1 MWYPHPPLMNDTI
14 TPIDTFPR
22 LKRIWTQLGEPLPG
36 LTRFIRHRLIG
47 RWKPAFVP
55 VVPEEIMKVAVVIPC
70 HNYARYLG
78 KAIESVL
85 KQTHPVAE
93 IIVIDD
99 ASEDETP
106 EVARS
111 YAANGVRYIRG
122 GWRSVGKARNAG
134 LYATTAPYLVFL
146 DADDLLHPDYV
157 RTGLTAFDKHS
168 QAGIACSN
176 YQSFGRFMQY
186 HYTPEVAGMDEFE
199 MWNPI
204 HAGSMV
210 RRHALLQ
217 AGGWSEKPDQHND
230 WVTWRRILQLGWK
243 AVRSDGLY
251 YYRTHGGS
259 MLDGMRENHAYAD
272 QAGLLTGRMTLCI
285 SLSGRKW
292 MWPLTQRFLEDQ
304 TYPHELTR
312 LVIMDTS
319 QDPEFGKTVRDW
331 MGKSDYGHITYR
343 NTRVGEKGIADRPRR
358 EVEEQIGIACSI
370 IYNTFARM
378 VTSPLTLIIEDDVIP
393 PTDVFERLARSLE
406 RDVVSV
412 SGLYWHR
419 TIRKPVCW
427 EWDEHG
433 KPVLS
438 KPGRGLQPV
447 GGTGFG
453 CLLIRSSALRN
464 HVFQSGPPHGNY
476 DENFFAE
483 LTQNTGYRALIDW
496 DCVCR
501 HYQSPEVWF

>member
-1 MWYPHPPLMNDTI
+1 MDESPRTI
-14 TPIDTFPR
+14 GTFPR
-22 LKRIWTQLGEPLPG
+22 LKRLWTILGEPLPG
-36 LTRFIRHRLIG
+36 VTRFIRHGIIG
-47 RWKPAFVP
+47 RWKPAYAP
-55 VVPEEIMKVAVVIPC
+55 LNTGDDARVAVIIPC

-85 KQTHPVAE
+85 RQSHPAAE
-93 IIVIDD
+93 IIVVDD

-111 YAANGVRYIRG
+111 YATNGVQYIRG

-134 LYATTAPYLVFL
+134 LHATSAPYLIFL
-146 DADDLLHPDYV
+146 DADDLLHPDYI
-157 RTGLTAFDKHS
+157 RAGLEAFNRHP

-176 YQSFGRFMQY
+176 YQSFGRLMQY

-210 RRHALLQ
+210 RRQALLQ
-217 AGGWSEKPDQHND
+217 VHGWSEKPDQHND
-230 WVTWRRILQLGWK
+230 WVTWRHILQMGWK
-243 AVRSDGLY
+243 VIHSDGLY
-251 YYRTHGGS
+251 YYRMHGNS
-259 MLDGMRENHAYAD
+259 MMDGMRQNHAYAE

-292 MWPLTQRFLEDQ
+292 MWPLTRQFLETQ
-304 TYPHELTR
+304 TYPHDLTR
-312 LVIMDTS
+312 LIVLDTS
-319 QDPEFGKTVRDW
+319 QDPDFGKEVRQW
-331 MGKSDYGHITYR
+331 MSASGYTHMTYR
-343 NTRVGEKGIADRPRR
+343 ILNVGEKGIADRPRR
-358 EVEEQIGIACSI
+358 EVEAEIGVACSI

-378 VTSPLTLIIEDDVIP
+378 VTTPLTLILEDDVLP
-393 PTDVFERLARSLE
+393 PTDVFDRLARLLE

-433 KPVLS
+433 KPVFAE
-438 KPGRGLQPV
+438 PGRGVQAV

-464 HVFQSGPPHGNY
+464 HVFQSGSPHGNY

-483 LTQNTGYRALIDW
+483 VTQNTGYKALVDW

-501 HYQSPEVWF
+501 HYQSTDVWF